1 MKGPFQVKERLEI
14 NGELAMVMIG
24 SGLLASIMLESI
36 LPLIVVGAAVGVS
49 VYIISKI
56 RL

>member
-1 MKGPFQVKERLEI
+1 MKERLEI